1 MCLKMQIIYDMEEIW
16 KEIKGYEGLYMVSN
30 LGKITN
36 VKTGKLKSVH
46 LDKHTGY
53 YKVHLCRNGKSK
65 NCFLHRIIA
74 ENFIPNAFNK
84 TEVDHINT
92 IRTDNRI
99 SNLRWCTRKENRNN
113 PLSLQHLQ
121 IAFTGKNSPHYGRKR
136 SLETRQKISN
146 SLRLSQKVR
155 GRKGAL
161 SKLSRPVSQF
171 SLSGD
176 FIARYDGQADA
187 CRKTGIPQSSI
198 SCVINGK
205 MKSAHGFLWKFS
217 D

>member
-1 MCLKMQIIYDMEEIW
+1 MEEIW
-16 KEIKGYEGLYMVSN
+16 KDIKGYEGLYLVSN
-30 LGKITN
+30 LGNITN
-36 VKTGKLKSVH
+36 VKTGKLKSIH

-53 YKVHLCRNGKSK
+53 YKVHLSRNGKDK

-74 ENFIPNAFNK
+74 ESFIPNMFNK

-99 SNLRWCTRKENRNN
+99 SNLRWCTRKENINN
-113 PLSLQHLQ
+113 PLSLQHLR
-121 IAFTGKNSPHYGRKR
+121 IAFTGKNSPHFGRKR
-136 SLETRQKISN
+136 SMEIRNKIS
-146 SLRLSQKVR
+146 SALKASQKAR
-155 GRKGAL
+155 GKVGAL

-187 CRKTGIPQSSI
+187 FRKTGIPQSSI
-198 SCVINGK
+198 SCAISGK
-205 MKSAHGFLWKFS
+205 RKSAHGFLWKFS